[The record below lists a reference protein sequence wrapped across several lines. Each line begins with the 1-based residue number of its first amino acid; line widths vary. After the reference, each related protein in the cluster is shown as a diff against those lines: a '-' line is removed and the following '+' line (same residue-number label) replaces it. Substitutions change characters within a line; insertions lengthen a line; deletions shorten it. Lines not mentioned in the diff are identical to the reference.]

1 MVDVSKIKGRLGSP
15 PESGAVK
22 GNLRQPEELPEIS
35 DGRSLRATGRTAQ
48 MATRIKPE
56 TLRLLRQ
63 MAARDGI
70 TMAEVIERA
79 LELYASK

>member
-22 GNLRQPEELPEIS
+22 GNLQRPEELPVIS
-35 DGRSLRATGRTAQ
+35 NGRSLRATGRTAQ
-48 MATRIKPE
+48 LNTRIKPE
-56 TLRLLRQ
+56 TLQQLGHW
-63 MAARDGI
+63 AARNGI

-79 LELYASK
+79 LALYASS